1 MGRAWVAGLALLVVL
16 GGCRDTGSEG
26 ELFKISGKLVVF
38 NYRLAVASYVVT
50 LEPLQPMREGE
61 AAVASFE
68 NPAGGPALAARQ
80 RIWPRL
86 GKVTLESPPLR
97 CVRKDRPYAVSIR
110 IEDTEG
116 VVRQEIATVLVS
128 SEDQSRMP
136 ERPLVVGP
144 AYESS
149 DGLPA
154 QPAEPPP
161 PCPP

>member
-61 AAVASFE
+61 VAVASFE
-68 NPAGGPALAARQ
+68 NPAGGPALSARQ

-116 VVRQEIATVLVS
+116 KVRQEIATVLVS

-136 ERPLVVGP
+136 EGPLVVGP

-149 DGLPA
+149 DGLSA
-154 QPAEPPP
+154 QLGEPTP
-161 PCPP
+161 PCPH